1 MADGSLQGGADTLD
15 TDDITTRN
23 GATVAAGVKVQRVKV
38 GYGDDSTYRDVSA
51 AFPLHVNLGSSQGNV
66 AASTGTVS
74 AAAASTVT
82 GVVNTTSVVVQSVAS
97 QGNGTIIL
105 YGGTYTALTLAFE
118 ASADSGTTWFPI
130 DGARAD
136 GTTVETNP
144 SFTATGVRAWNFICP
159 GYTHVRARVSAI
171 TQTVA
176 PTLIITAGP
185 FLYDPSPTVAPI
197 DGQKASYSATLN
209 GTNVASA
216 VTANS
221 DLFVLNNPA
230 ASGKVIRVTRVSI
243 QVTLAT
249 TAAATPLLQLV
260 KRSTNDTG
268 GTAVAQTSTAHDSG
282 DPAAAGV
289 VNLYTAG
296 PTVGT
301 TSGVVRSTRLL
312 GNVTA
317 GATAQ
322 PNGAEWTFGTR
333 PGERAIVLRPGQALG
348 LQGQAAF
355 ATAPTLTGDIDW
367 TEEAA

>member
-1 MADGSLQGGADTLD
+1 MSDGSTQNGTDTLD

-23 GATVAAGVKVQRVKV
+23 GVTVAAGVKVQRAKV
-38 GYGDDSTYRDVSA
+38 TFGDDSVSRDASQ
-51 AFPLHVNLGSSQGNV
+51 AFPLPINIAASQGNI

-74 AAAASTVT
+74 ATAAASVT
-82 GVVNTTSVVVQSVAS
+82 GVVNTTSVVVQAVAS

-105 YGGTYTALTLAFE
+105 GGGTYTALTLAFE

-130 DGARAD
+130 DGARSD
-136 GTTVETNP
+136 GSTVETNP
-144 SFTATGVRAWNFICP
+144 SFTAAGLRAWNFICP

-197 DGQKASYSATLN
+197 DGQKASYSAQLN

-216 VTANS
+216 VTTSA

-230 ASGKVIRVTRVSI
+230 GSGRVIRVTRLAF

-260 KRSTNDTG
+260 KRSANDTV
-268 GTAVAQTSTAHDSG
+268 GTAVAQTVVPHDSG
-282 DPAAAGV
+282 DPAAGGV
-289 VNLYTAG
+289 VNLYTAA
-296 PTVGT
+296 PTVGAAV
-301 TSGVVRSTRLL
+301 GPVRSVRLL
-312 GNVTA
+312 GTVTA
-317 GATAQ
+317 AATAQ
-322 PNGAEWTFGTR
+322 PNGVEWTFGTR

-348 LQGQAAF
+348 LMGQAAF
-355 ATAPTLTGDIDW
+355 ATAPTVTGDIDW